1 MDVVGEEVSYLEETI
16 LTTQHMSDEAYEEE
30 KHVIGSEEK
39 SSSFPF
45 DQQDLTALYD
55 QSSSGAVLEADIQP
69 TSTDSIDNLLATL
82 AEDNANSLPPVSDDS
97 STTTNKVDDI
107 NASSHMN
114 EAVNSSHA
122 ENVHDVNSESSS
134 CPAIAEAIQ
143 NGSSQETKVDGL
155 DAEMVSEDELPAPNQ
170 PKVDDAEEVS
180 DEELPGPKMA
190 ELPAD
195 TEVVSEDELPSSNKI
210 KRKVDESYDP
220 SSPTDSAPEKRSK
233 PDTGTIYHKICL
245 SFVEIIPKII
255 VVEILDENKQTKP
268 ESITEKKSLPDLDKY
283 WKAVNDDPTDFT
295 AWTYL
300 LQYVDQ
306 EVC

>member
-1 MDVVGEEVSYLEETI
+1 MIANIFQGGNESDDLIKLITAENMDVVGEEVSYLQETI
-16 LTTQHMSDEAYEEE
+16 CTTQNISDETYEEE
-30 KHVIGSEEK
+30 KHIIDSEILTLQEEK

-45 DQQDLTALYD
+45 DQPDLNALYD

-69 TSTDSIDNLLATL
+69 ASTDSIDNLLATL
-82 AEDNANSLPPVSDDS
+82 AEDNANSLPPVSDES
-97 STTTNKVDDI
+97 SPTTTHVDDI
-107 NASSHMN
+107 NASSHTN

-170 PKVDDAEEVS
+170 PQVDDAEEVS

-233 PDTGTIYHKICL
+233 PDTGTI
-245 SFVEIIPKII
+245 
-255 VVEILDENKQTKP
+255 
-268 ESITEKKSLPDLDKY
+268 
-283 WKAVNDDPTDFT
+283 
-295 AWTYL
+295 
-300 LQYVDQ
+300 
-306 EVC
+306 

>member
-1 MDVVGEEVSYLEETI
+1 MAQFVIDIRDYKFNDFFQGGNESEELIQLTTTENMDTVGEEVSYAQETI
-16 LTTQHMSDEAYEEE
+16 LMMQNIPDEVYEEQ
-30 KHVIGSEEK
+30 KLVIGSEIMTPQNEK

-45 DQQDLTALYD
+45 EQPDLNAFYD
-55 QSSSGAVLEADIQP
+55 QSSTGATLEADVQP

-82 AEDNANSLPPVSDDS
+82 AEDNANSLPPVSDEC
-97 STTTNKVDDI
+97 STMSTNK
-107 NASSHMN
+107 NGASRHTN

-134 CPAIAEAIQ
+134 CPAIAESIQ

-180 DEELPGPKMA
+180 DEELPGPKLA

-195 TEVVSEDELPSSNKI
+195 TEVVSEDELPASNKI
-210 KRKVDESYDP
+210 KRKADESYDP

-233 PDTGTIYHKICL
+233 PDGGMIYYN
-245 SFVEIIPKII
+245 
-255 VVEILDENKQTKP
+255 IL
-268 ESITEKKSLPDLDKY
+268 
-283 WKAVNDDPTDFT
+283 A
-295 AWTYL
+295 
-300 LQYVDQ
+300 LQYRFILLSNHIFS
-306 EVC
+306 ELR